1 MADCRSASFIDHS
14 GMNSQEFSPIPP
26 IQSATEPIR
35 SPADMRQRWRAVM
48 GPLGFGERS
57 LWIGFV
63 GSDRRMV
70 KALSQ
75 MELGPRPRRQLVES
89 IFSALTEV
97 LDGFKD
103 GTTIALL
110 LTRPGRGAI
119 SDADQQWAT
128 LLTEVATEFDLPI
141 EPIFRANDA
150 ALVLVEPASKA
161 A

>member
-1 MADCRSASFIDHS
+1 MT
-14 GMNSQEFSPIPP
+14 EELLPLPP
-26 IQSATEPIR
+26 IDSATEPIH
-35 SPADMRQRWRAVM
+35 SPADLRQRWRAIM

-63 GSDRRMV
+63 GVDRRMV

-75 MELGPRPRRQLVES
+75 VPLGPRPRRRPVES
-89 IFSALTEV
+89 V
-97 LDGFKD
+97 LSSLHQVLESFVD

-119 SDADQQWAT
+119 SDADRHWAT
-128 LLTEVATEFDLPI
+128 LLTEIAAEVDLPI
-141 EPIFRANDA
+141 EPIFRANDEA
-150 ALVLVEPASKA
+150 IVLVEPQARA